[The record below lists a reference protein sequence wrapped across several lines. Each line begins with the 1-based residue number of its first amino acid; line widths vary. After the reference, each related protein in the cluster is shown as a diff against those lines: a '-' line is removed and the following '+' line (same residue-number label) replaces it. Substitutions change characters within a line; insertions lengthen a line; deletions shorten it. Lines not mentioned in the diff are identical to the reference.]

1 MILPAKFC
9 FQQYIFCATRVNS
22 GRRVVHCDKLK
33 CTQMRSVRRHQPKS
47 LIRDFI
53 MQQQLTLNNDQL
65 DYLASRIAAQVAS
78 TMTTATPDEWL
89 VAQQAAEVLKVSI
102 SKLESMTRENVVP
115 SHKLGRTRRYK
126 RSELLALSSATTPLS
141 PKEPP
146 AAAKQQTG
154 GPTVPSNLSELHA
167 MFRRPYAMAIDTMHI
182 ADSKWKFFSHGL
194 VLSLLDIKSDP
205 DGSKSV
211 TALHNHYQSKSA
223 QCSETTGTAENVSPA
238 EPQPAADDD
247 AQS

>member
-1 MILPAKFC
+1 MILPANSC
-9 FQQYIFCATRVNS
+9 FQQYIFCATRVKS
-22 GRRVVHCDKLK
+22 ERRVVHCDKIK
-33 CTQMRSVRRHQPKS
+33 CTQMRFVRRHQPKS

-102 SKLESMTRENVVP
+102 SKLESLTRDNLIP

-126 RSELLALSSATTPLS
+126 RSELLALSSSAA
-141 PKEPP
+141 PP
-146 AAAKQQTG
+146 SYNEQPSVAKQQMG
-154 GPTVPSNLSELHA
+154 GPVVPSHLPELHA
-167 MFRRPYAMAIDTMHI
+167 MFRRPYALGLDTMHI
-182 ADSKWKFFSHGL
+182 ANGKWNFFSDGL
-194 VLSLLDIKSDP
+194 VVPLHTVEADP

-223 QCSETTGTAENVSPA
+223 QCSETTGTTENVSPA